1 MPTASQHSSRRA
13 LVLAAA
19 AWALALPGL
28 SHAQGQAQ
36 AQAWPTKPIRMVVPF
51 PPGGGTDVSA
61 RIISE
66 RLSAR
71 LGQPVI
77 IDNKPGAS
85 TAIGVV
91 MVSSAEPDGYT
102 LLFSGSSSY
111 TVNPAVRS
119 KLGYDP
125 FKQLSPIAMV
135 ARTSLVLV
143 TSATGPYKTLKDLLA
158 KAKASP
164 GTLTYATFGSG
175 SAPHLAG
182 ELLADAAGVKLSAI
196 PYKGSAEA
204 DIGVVRGD
212 VVLGIDTM
220 AAVNPLVQS
229 GKLRALAVV
238 SEKRS
243 TYMPTIPAYG
253 ELQLSS
259 AMLDG
264 WYGVAAPAG
273 ISPAVRDRVLQAL
286 TAVMAE
292 PEVRKK
298 LQNQSMEPAMLGPQ
312 ALRDV
317 MDSEIARYRALV
329 ARANIRID

>member
-1 MPTASQHSSRRA
+1 MPSAPRRSLLRA
-13 LVLAAA
+13 ILLVVGAF
-19 AWALALPGL
+19 ALPAM
-28 SHAQGQAQ
+28 SQAQ
-36 AQAWPTKPIRMVVPF
+36 AQAWPARPIKLVVPF
-51 PPGGGTDVSA
+51 PPGGGTDVAA
-61 RIISE
+61 RIIGE

-91 MVSSAEPDGYT
+91 MVSAAEPDGYT

-135 ARTSLVLV
+135 ARTPLVLV
-143 TSATGPYKTLKDLLA
+143 TSATGPYKTLKDVLA
-158 KAKASP
+158 KAKAEP
-164 GTLTYATFGSG
+164 GAVTYATFGAG

-182 ELLADAAGVKLSAI
+182 EMLANATGVKFSAI

-204 DIGVVRGD
+204 DIGVVRSD
-212 VVLGIDTM
+212 VSMGIDTL

-229 GKLRALAVV
+229 GKLRALAVI

-243 TYMPTIPAYG
+243 AQLPTVPAYG

-259 AMLDG
+259 ALLDG
-264 WYGVAAPAG
+264 WYAVAAPAG
-273 ISPAVRDRVLQAL
+273 ISPVVRDQLLQAL
-286 TAVMAE
+286 TAVMAD
-292 PEVRKK
+292 PAVGKR
-298 LQNQSMEPAMLGPQ
+298 LQQQSLEPAFLGPQ
-312 ALRDV
+312 ALRNV
-317 MDSEIARYRALV
+317 MDLEIARYRATV
-329 ARANIRID
+329 VRANIRLD

>member
-1 MPTASQHSSRRA
+1 MPSTSRRPLLQAA
-13 LVLAAA
+13 LLVAACS
-19 AWALALPGL
+19 ALAFPGL
-28 SHAQGQAQ
+28 SQAQ
-36 AQAWPTKPIRMVVPF
+36 AQAWPTKPIKLVVPF

-61 RIISE
+61 RIIGE

-91 MVSSAEPDGYT
+91 MVSAAEPDGYT

-143 TSATGPYKTLKDLLA
+143 TSATGPYKTLKDILA

-164 GTLTYATFGSG
+164 GTLTYATFGTG

-182 ELLADAAGVKLSAI
+182 ELLADAAGVKLSPI

-204 DIGVVRGD
+204 DIGVVRAD
-212 VVLGIDTM
+212 VALGIDTM

-259 AMLDG
+259 ALLDG
-264 WYGVAAPAG
+264 WYAVAAPAG
-273 ISPAVRDRVLQAL
+273 ISPAVRDRLLQAL

-298 LQNQSMEPAMLGPQ
+298 LQQQSMEPAMLGPQ

>member
-1 MPTASQHSSRRA
+1 MPSPLSASRRSLLHAA
-13 LVLAAA
+13 LLVAACC
-19 AWALALPGL
+19 ALAFPGL
-28 SHAQGQAQ
+28 SQ
-36 AQAWPTKPIRMVVPF
+36 AQAWPAKPIKLVVPF
-51 PPGGGTDVSA
+51 PPGGGTDVAA
-61 RIISE
+61 RIIGE

-91 MVSSAEPDGYT
+91 MVSAAEPDGYT

-135 ARTSLVLV
+135 TRAPLVLV
-143 TSATGPYKTLKDLLA
+143 TSATGPYKTLKDVLA

-164 GTLTYATFGSG
+164 GTVTYATFGTG

-182 ELLADAAGVKLSAI
+182 ELLADAAGVKFSAV

-204 DIGVVRGD
+204 DIGVARGD
-212 VVLGIDTM
+212 IALGIDTM

-229 GKLRALAVV
+229 GKLRVLAVI

-243 TYMPTIPAYG
+243 ALMPTVPSYG
-253 ELQLSS
+253 ELQLTP
-259 AMLDG
+259 ALLDA
-264 WYGVAAPAG
+264 WYAVAAPAG
-273 ISPAVRDRVLQAL
+273 VSPAVRSQVLQAL
-286 TAVMAE
+286 TAVIAE

-298 LQNQSMEPAMLGPQ
+298 LQQQSMEPALLGPQ

-317 MDSEIARYRALV
+317 MDSEITRYRALV